1 MLGWLKRAVGWALG
15 WVDEPEE
22 EPMDVWSLSDE
33 EVERYKALL
42 ADYGAYAHMNW
53 EEFREYIRSQGLP
66 PPSPMKKRLGI
77 GF

>member
-1 MLGWLKRAVGWALG
+1 MFGWLKRLVGWE
-15 WVDEPEE
+15 DEPEE
-22 EPMDVWSLSDE
+22 ERWDLYALSDE

-42 ADYGAYAHMNW
+42 ADYGAYAHMDW

-66 PPSPMKKRLGI
+66 PPPPMKYRRAI